1 MLGRAEPGYRVNVV
15 LNFSVPQGLDFAPSK
30 KGSWLQVTN
39 VNGDLESVNGIS
51 LGKLS
56 ILPYCH
62 QYVTTHSSSM
72 QTLLWDLGQITQGF
86 TQPGLEN
93 LNGDCTPDST
103 VYLVLIGKSQP
114 DMGRHTLQKLDFEV
128 RCPVPSIQAKKVDL

>member
-1 MLGRAEPGYRVNVV
+1 MRGRAEPGYRVNVV

-56 ILPYCH
+56 ILPYWH

-86 TQPGLEN
+86 T
-93 LNGDCTPDST
+93 
-103 VYLVLIGKSQP
+103 
-114 DMGRHTLQKLDFEV
+114 
-128 RCPVPSIQAKKVDL
+128 